1 MTSKFITSDEKQ
13 ILLYIII
20 IITCLFTINIITE
33 NYLNTDKFLVTVLS
47 ESMEP
52 TLYRGDIVIIKNEV
66 NYNEKN
72 IIVFNTNNNL
82 YVHRI
87 IATKEQKAYRTAG
100 DKTGIIDSWMLKNE
114 DILGKVIFKIPKLGH
129 INLWLAGK

>member
-1 MTSKFITSDEKQ
+1 MTQSFITKDEKQ
-13 ILLYIII
+13 ILVYIAII
-20 IITCLFTINIITE
+20 LISLFTINFATE
-33 NYLNTDKFLVTVLS
+33 NYLKNDKFLVTVLS

-52 TLYRGDIVIIKNEV
+52 TLYRGDIVIIKNEN
-66 NYNEKN
+66 NYNVKD
-72 IIVFNTNNNL
+72 IIVFNTNNNI

-100 DKTGIIDSWMLKNE
+100 DKTGIVDSWMIKNE
-114 DILGKVIFKIPKLGH
+114 DILGKVIFKIPKIGY